1 MSNRTNLS
9 NKAVHFDGISGNLY
23 LGLRARSHTIDAARV
38 GCSIFQPANFDQTIT
53 HQHVLLRR
61 EYLFDGTTITIILC
75 LHALSTSHIY

>member
-53 HQHVLLRR
+53 HQHVL
-61 EYLFDGTTITIILC
+61 
-75 LHALSTSHIY
+75 